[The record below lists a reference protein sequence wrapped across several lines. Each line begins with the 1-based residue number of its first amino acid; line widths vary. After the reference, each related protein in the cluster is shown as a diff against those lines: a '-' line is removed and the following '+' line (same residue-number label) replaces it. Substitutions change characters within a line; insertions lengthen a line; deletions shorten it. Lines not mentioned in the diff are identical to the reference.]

1 MKQEQKTLRLK
12 SVPESIHQVERLIE
26 EVCNDNNLNHNY
38 LGCISVV
45 LTEVFDNALEHGN
58 MNDPNKFIQIDF
70 EKTSTGLKFCV
81 ADEGNGFDYKKIP
94 DIKEDGKEKIFP
106 GKGILLIKLLA
117 DEVTYIEPGN
127 RVELGFKTSAIN
139 FETSVDRL
147 KKFQDY
153 SVPAKHVAK

>member
-12 SVPESIHQVERLIE
+12 SIPESIHQVERLIE
-26 EVCNDNNLNHNY
+26 QVCDDNNLNHSY

-45 LTEVFDNALEHGN
+45 LTEAFDNALKHGN
-58 MNDPNKFIQIDF
+58 KNDPNKFIQVEF
-70 EKTSTGLKFCV
+70 ETTSTGLKFSIT
-81 ADEGNGFDYKKIP
+81 DEGCGFDYKKIP
-94 DIKEDGKEKIFP
+94 DNKDDGKDKVFP
-106 GKGILLIKLLA
+106 GKGILVIKLLA
-117 DEVTYIEPGN
+117 DEVTFIEPGN

-153 SVPAKHVAK
+153 SVPAKHNAK